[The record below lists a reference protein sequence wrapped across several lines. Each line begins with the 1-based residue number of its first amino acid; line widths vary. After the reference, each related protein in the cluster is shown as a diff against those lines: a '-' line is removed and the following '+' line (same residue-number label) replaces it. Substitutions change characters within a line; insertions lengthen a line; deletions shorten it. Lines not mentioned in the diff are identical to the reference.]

1 MQRHTAL
8 LAAAAAMLWLCAAG
22 QTVQAAEVERQ
33 ASEFAFDVADR
44 DNDGVISE
52 AELAYDT
59 AVGFAALDAD
69 GDEHLVPSELQAHDP
84 ADFRRVDTDNDGRLS
99 WSEVVKVKIKVLEDA
114 DTNSDGVLSKEEV
127 LTYDAQYYKGT
138 GS

>member
-1 MQRHTAL
+1 MQWKTASVAVWT
-8 LAAAAAMLWLCAAG
+8 AALCLFIW
-22 QTVQAAEVERQ
+22 VQAGEASDVERQ

-84 ADFRRVDTDNDGRLS
+84 ADFQRVDTDSDGRLS
-99 WSEVVKVKIKVLEDA
+99 FGEVIKVKVKVLEDA
-114 DTNSDGVLSKEEV
+114 DTDSDGVLSKDEV
-127 LTYDAQYYKGT
+127 LSYDAQYYKGN

>member
-1 MQRHTAL
+1 MKRMTPLVAASAAVLCLFTWIQPGTA
-8 LAAAAAMLWLCAAG
+8 
-22 QTVQAAEVERQ
+22 TEVERQ

-69 GDEHLVPSELQAHDP
+69 GDEHLVPSELQTHDP
-84 ADFRRVDTDNDGRLS
+84 ADFQRVDTDNDGRLS
-99 WSEVVKVKIKVLEDA
+99 FGEVIKVKVKVLEDA
-114 DTNSDGVLSKEEV
+114 DTDSDGVLSKDEV
-127 LTYDAQYYKGT
+127 LSYDAQYYKGT

>member
-1 MQRHTAL
+1 MRRNKILMATAV
-8 LAAAAAMLWLCAAG
+8 ATIWIYPQVSVA
-22 QTVQAAEVERQ
+22 QTTNVERE
-33 ASEFAFDVADR
+33 ASEFAFDMADR

-69 GDEHLVPSELQAHDP
+69 GDEQLVPGELQTHDP
-84 ADFRRVDTDNDGRLS
+84 ADFQRVDTSNDGRLS
-99 WSEVVKVKIKVLEDA
+99 WSEVIKVKVKVLEDA
-114 DTNSDGVLSKEEV
+114 DTNGDGVLSKEEV
-127 LTYDAQYYKGT
+127 LNYDAQYYKGN

>member
-1 MQRHTAL
+1 MRRNKVLMATAV
-8 LAAAAAMLWLCAAG
+8 AAIWIYPQVSAA
-22 QTVQAAEVERQ
+22 QTANVERE
-33 ASEFAFDVADR
+33 ASEFAFDMADR

-69 GDEHLVPSELQAHDP
+69 GDEQLLPGELQTHDP
-84 ADFRRVDTDNDGRLS
+84 ADFQRVDTSNDGRLS
-99 WSEVVKVKIKVLEDA
+99 WSEVIKVKVKVLEDA
-114 DTNSDGVLSKEEV
+114 DTNGDGVLSKEEV
-127 LTYDAQYYKGT
+127 LNYDAQYYKGN